1 MERLKYKVIEADEKR
16 REKMRA
22 EMEGVKKKKEEETK
36 KKKESSSSSS
46 ESSSSSSS
54 EDESADDSSAEESR
68 GSSSSS
74 SRIKLEWVSL
84 TTIKL
89 EEEVAG
95 EERPGVLQGI
105 SKLERG

>member
-68 GSSSSS
+68 GSSSS
-74 SRIKLEWVSL
+74 RIKLEWVSL